1 MCCLFDLIVQ
11 NAKKLILHGLEGLSA
26 EQAALDRSTRQRS
39 GIIVRVKT
47 GDIDW
52 QRRYKRM
59 VRHVPSSSTS

>member
-52 QRRYKRM
+52 QRQL
-59 VRHVPSSSTS
+59 